1 MLFFVYLLLSVLAE
15 KSNEQDLVKSL
26 VNIMG
31 ECSDIIDAVG
41 GFIESHLTPDEERR
55 LEKDEAEAD
64 DSALVNKVESKL
76 DNCMSIIEAV
86 DDFNKKYSAQM
97 EEEDV
102 GNEKNATLKDPIT
115 LNVGGELFSTSLATL
130 RAKSGTYLEKMF
142 RKGSTTTCSADGSYF
157 IDRDP
162 STFGYV
168 LEYLRSDDMLVK
180 SGDESIRMQVLDDA
194 KFFQLSASL
203 QLYLRWSSL
212 REGIDLSYAEFSFLN
227 KELKAVSLEMG
238 GLLYQASKDD
248 DSSGNF
254 HSRCD
259 SKGETVVIVETTAG
273 NMFGGFID
281 ASWTSSS
288 GYSSSSRAFLFQ
300 LRPAMKRYN
309 KKNGSNYGIYRHSS
323 YGPTFGSGHD
333 LHISSNCMDYA
344 TSYTTGGNAYDVP
357 TYELNGGEKFFRV
370 KDYVVVQAESL

>member
-1 MLFFVYLLLSVLAE
+1 MGTQTLTLSP
-15 KSNEQDLVKSL
+15 
-26 VNIMG
+26 
-31 ECSDIIDAVG
+31 
-41 GFIESHLTPDEERR
+41 TPTPT
-55 LEKDEAEAD
+55 LIPTPAPSPAPTPLPNLCPAGEKD
-64 DSALVNKVESKL
+64 
-76 DNCMSIIEAV
+76 MII
-86 DDFNKKYSAQM
+86 
-97 EEEDV
+97 
-102 GNEKNATLKDPIT
+102 
-115 LNVGGELFSTSLATL
+115 LNVGGERFATSLTTL
-130 RAKSGTYLEKMF
+130 RGTTGTLLEKAF
-142 RKGSTTTCSADGSYF
+142 RKGADTQCSLDGSYF

-162 STFGYV
+162 RTFGYV
-168 LEYLRSDDMLVK
+168 LQYLRNGDVLVE
-180 SGDESIRMQVLDDA
+180 SGDDDFRMEVLVEA
-194 KFFQLSASL
+194 EHFQLPETV
-203 QLYLRWSSL
+203 QGYLRWTSL
-212 REGIDLSYAEFSFLN
+212 SKGMDLSFSEFNFIN
-227 KELKAVSLEMG
+227 EELKAVSMEMG

-333 LHISSNCMDYA
+333 LHIFSNCMDYA

-357 TYELNGGEKFFRV
+357 TYELNGGERFFRV